1 MSNHAWNSPI
11 FSSLFF
17 VVTLSSS
24 PGGGRPIF
32 YGTSL
37 FRADATARLN
47 SPIPSQPFGTPPVAQ
62 ASTPTP
68 RSTGWQGSESLTP
81 LPGAGTTAVG
91 PGVSALAAALSNPF
105 AGSPPRFGAPP

>member
-1 MSNHAWNSPI
+1 MSNQARNSPI
-11 FSSLFF
+11 PSSSPFA
-17 VVTLSSS
+17 VPLSSS
-24 PGGGRPIF
+24 PGGGRPRS
-32 YGTSL
+32 YGSSL
-37 FRADATARLN
+37 PRADATARLI